1 MPSAVSISEL
11 TDYYAWHASLI
22 CQSDFNV
29 RQCDQSGSSGMRVWV
44 AKKKPMT
51 SVLQW
56 QTAAELARKREK
68 KAPHQRQGFEREQ
81 HNSRAPQQDSAQPV
95 SDGDLVAPSKPAPL
109 KQKQKQK
116 KQDVEESSKAA
127 AGTPMA
133 VDNDAQQQAVS
144 AKKEPKPLKKQK
156 KTAKQEDA
164 QTEQTEVADGE
175 DVKNKKRKR
184 PEQVLLSSASSKS
197 WQVGAGPGISI

>member
-1 MPSAVSISEL
+1 M
-11 TDYYAWHASLI
+11 
-22 CQSDFNV
+22 
-29 RQCDQSGSSGMRVWV
+29 
-44 AKKKPMT
+44 
-51 SVLQW
+51 
-56 QTAAELARKREK
+56 ARKREK

-109 KQKQKQK
+109 KQKQK
-116 KQDVEESSKAA
+116 KQDVEEGSKAA

-164 QTEQTEVADGE
+164 QTEQTEAADGE
-175 DVKNKKRKR
+175 GVKKKKRKR
-184 PEQVLLSSASSKS
+184 PEQVILSSASSKS
-197 WQVGAGPGISI
+197 